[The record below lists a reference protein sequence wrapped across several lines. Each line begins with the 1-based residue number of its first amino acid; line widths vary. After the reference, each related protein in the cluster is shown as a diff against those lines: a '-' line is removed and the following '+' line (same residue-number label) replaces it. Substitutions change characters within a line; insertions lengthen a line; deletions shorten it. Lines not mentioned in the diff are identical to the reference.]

1 MPKDVNSTCRYLV
14 AVFIRTQNHQF
25 NIWKDLMTG
34 FYLHGDFHFGNTDG
48 LYKPEERWDD
58 YDIPIH
64 VRRIKYSVF
73 DKTECVMADK
83 MVNN

>member
-1 MPKDVNSTCRYLV
+1 
-14 AVFIRTQNHQF
+14 
-25 NIWKDLMTG
+25 MTG

-58 YDIPIH
+58 YDFPIH
-64 VRRIKYSVF
+64 VRRVKYSLL
-73 DKTECVMADK
+73 DSTEYVIADK